1 MAAER
6 SLSRFSGWSELQPLC
21 TSGVLEDRRPF
32 FSGTNVQSRMS
43 EVRRAINHI
52 RIHWDRYPEFMAELR
67 AHMERV
73 SPDSPGADDPGLDGQ
88 LADLFASTKDW
99 ADRRVD
105 GGPQPEDY
113 SAVRL
118 YTSDAGY
125 QRIFSTINTAFRTV
139 SLTGDPVALRSAA
152 FLVELLSIDLF
163 NYRHTHRTADN
174 FQGTVYRGM
183 AVTAEELAA
192 FARAAAGPVEQ
203 RYLSVPLAMMS
214 ASRSRA
220 KATAFARE
228 TARRLPDR
236 RPLLWSIDV
245 AGLPPELLNVYRS
258 AFPESTVT
266 SMCAVPVH
274 GLSEYAYEKEVLL
287 RGPFFQILGM
297 REDDAGGPGRGPMH
311 TIEAVMLNSNR
322 DHVTTIASDEGEDRR
337 ARDLFRAIVTLH
349 RAGLC
354 LDYARTRGFDA
365 DADFYRA
372 QLDRNRAEF
381 DRLAAAA

>member
-6 SLSRFSGWSELQPLC
+6 SLSRFSGWTELQPLC
-21 TSGVLEDRRPF
+21 TSGMLEDRRPF
-32 FSGTNVQSRMS
+32 FSGTNVQTRMS
-43 EVRRAINHI
+43 EVRRAINDI
-52 RIHWDRYPEFMAELR
+52 RIHWARYPDFMAELR
-67 AHMERV
+67 AYMERV
-73 SPDSPGADDPGLDGQ
+73 SPDSPKAADPELDDQ
-88 LADLFASTKDW
+88 LAELFASTKDW
-99 ADRRVD
+99 ADRRAD

-163 NYRHTHRTADN
+163 NYRHAHRTADN

-192 FARAAAGPVEQ
+192 FTRAAAGPVEQ

-214 ASRSRA
+214 ASRSQE
-220 KATAFARE
+220 KAMAFAWE
-228 TARRLPDR
+228 TARHFPDR
-236 RPLLWSIDV
+236 HPLLWSIDV
-245 AGLPPELLNVYRS
+245 AGLPPELLGAYRS
-258 AFPESTVT
+258 AFPASTVT
-266 SMCAVPVH
+266 SMCAVPVD
-274 GLSEYAYEKEVLL
+274 GLSAYAYEKEVLL

-297 REDDAGGPGRGPMH
+297 TEDSAASPGRGPIH

-337 ARDLFRAIVTLH
+337 ARDLFRTVVTMH

-365 DADFYRA
+365 DADVYRT
-372 QLDRNRAEF
+372 QLDRNRGEF